1 MKKILLFLLMCPLFV
16 TAQNNTT
23 VAVNESTAEVLLLSG
38 YTMTVQITGMY
49 NDHITYTQGGQN
61 YSLPAEQINKVTF
74 LLNGQVKQYAQTKQ
88 YTPVTQTTTPTPMH
102 DTTISKQEKEE
113 TKADGRIYILDGD
126 YMCNNVFISNK
137 EVERMIQSNSNAYNQ
152 WKKGNGFVWG
162 GSICL
167 GVGLGLAIGGYIPIK
182 YEYYN
187 SAIALECVALASV
200 CASIG
205 LYCAAPKQ
213 YQKAIDIYNSKFD
226 HAAVQFKYNI
236 APNGFSVAL
245 AF

>member
-1 MKKILLFLLMCPLFV
+1 MKKSILLFLLSFALCAY
-16 TAQNNTT
+16 AQNNTT

-49 NDHITYTQGGQN
+49 SDHITYTQGGQS

-74 LLNGQVKQYAQTKQ
+74 LLNGQVKQYIQTPQYTQTK
-88 YTPVTQTTTPTPMH
+88 TLTQEV
-102 DTTISKQEKEE
+102 IVNKQEKEKE
-113 TKADGRIYILDGD
+113 KTKVDGRIYILDGD

-137 EVERMIQSNSNAYNQ
+137 ELERLMQSDTKAYKQ
-152 WKKGNGFVWG
+152 WRKGTSYIWG